1 MLGETQSSRSLT
13 LLHILTEG
21 LIVGLCLCPRFSR
34 FTCYFYPFLLNE
46 LSATLA
52 TVVLRAAL
60 VDRALIRR
68 AASL

>member
-21 LIVGLCLCPRFSR
+21 LIVGLCPRFSR